1 MNETVLYDFKLAYT
15 FATDWLADLD
25 RQLAFLLSTR
35 EGTVPLDREF
45 GLNMDF
51 VDKPPE
57 VAKSLYT
64 AEVTKKV
71 AKYIPTVRVQE
82 ITWSAAEGK
91 LSPKVVITS
100 A

>member
-1 MNETVLYDFKLAYT
+1 MTYSVLFDFHLANT
-15 FATDWLADLD
+15 FSSDWLADLS
-25 RQLAFLLSTR
+25 RQLDFLLSTQA
-35 EGTVPLDREF
+35 GTVPLDREF

-71 AKYIPTVRVQE
+71 AKYIPAVRVQE
-82 ITWSAAEGK
+82 ITWTAAEGK